1 VESGSRKE
9 CGPEYKGEPRRGK
22 LAIPFPM
29 VLRHSMPPLLAT
41 ISQAFRDAFAREQR
55 RALFG
60 SILATLAVFAA
71 LHLGVSG
78 AIDHL
83 RPESHAW
90 LLWPLE
96 ILGNFAVTWL
106 LFPAVATAILS
117 LFLDGVLAR
126 LEAQHYPALPPARG
140 MPLSAVLASGGRLL
154 GLTIG
159 LNLVALPLYLLVPAI
174 NPLLFYGVN
183 GYLLGREYFDL
194 VALRR
199 LDGVA
204 ATALWRER
212 RGRWLLA
219 GVAIA
224 ALLSLPLVNLA
235 APLVAAAFM
244 LHLVTEASGL
254 AASSGRDAS
263 GTRSTG

>member
-1 VESGSRKE
+1 
-9 CGPEYKGEPRRGK
+9 
-22 LAIPFPM
+22 M
-29 VLRHSMPPLLAT
+29 VLRDSMPPLLAA
-41 ISQAFRDAFAREQR
+41 ISQAFRDAFAPAQR
-55 RALFG
+55 WALFG

-71 LHLGVSG
+71 LHLGVSW

-83 RPESHAW
+83 RPESHPW

-96 ILGNFAVTWL
+96 ILGNFAVLALTWL

-126 LEAQHYPALPPARG
+126 LEAQHYPGLPPARG
-140 MPLSAVLASGGRLL
+140 MPLSMVLASGGRLL

-159 LNLVALPLYLLVPAI
+159 LNLLALPIYLLVPAI

-235 APLVAAAFM
+235 APLVAASFM

-263 GTRSTG
+263 RTRSTG

>member
-1 VESGSRKE
+1 
-9 CGPEYKGEPRRGK
+9 
-22 LAIPFPM
+22 
-29 VLRHSMPPLLAT
+29 MPPLLAT
-41 ISQAFRDAFAREQR
+41 ISEAFRDAFAPAQR
-55 RALFG
+55 RALLG
-60 SILATLAVFAA
+60 SILATIAVFLA
-71 LHLGVSG
+71 LHFLVSWG
-78 AIDHL
+78 IDWV
-83 RPESHAW
+83 RPESHPW

-96 ILGNFAVTWL
+96 ILGNFAVLALTWL
-106 LFPAVATAILS
+106 LFPAVATTVLS
-117 LFLDGVLAR
+117 LFLEAVLER
-126 LEAQHYPALPPARG
+126 LEAQHYPGLPPSRG
-140 MPLSAVLASGGRLL
+140 MPVGAVLASGGRLV

-159 LNLVALPLYLLVPAI
+159 LNLLALPIYLLVPVI

-224 ALLSLPLVNLA
+224 ALLSLPIVNLA

-254 AASSGRDAS
+254 AASSGRDGSRA
-263 GTRSTG
+263 RSTG

>member
-1 VESGSRKE
+1 
-9 CGPEYKGEPRRGK
+9 
-22 LAIPFPM
+22 
-29 VLRHSMPPLLAT
+29 MPPLLAT
-41 ISQAFRDAFAREQR
+41 VSQAFRDAFAPAQR
-55 RALFG
+55 RALLG
-60 SILATLAVFAA
+60 SILATLAVFVG
-71 LHLGVSG
+71 LHFLVSWG
-78 AIDHL
+78 IEQV
-83 RPESHAW
+83 RPESHPW

-96 ILGNFAVTWL
+96 ILGNFAVLALTWL

-117 LFLDGVLAR
+117 LFLEGVLER
-126 LEAQHYPALPPARG
+126 LEAENYPGLPPSRG
-140 MPLSAVLASGGRLL
+140 MPMGAVLASGGRLV

-159 LNLVALPLYLLVPAI
+159 LNLLALPIYLLVPVI

-204 ATALWRER
+204 ATGLWRER
-212 RGRWLLA
+212 RGRWILA

-224 ALLSLPLVNLA
+224 ALLSLPIVNLA

-254 AASSGRDAS
+254 AASSARD
-263 GTRSTG
+263 RSRT

>member
-1 VESGSRKE
+1 
-9 CGPEYKGEPRRGK
+9 
-22 LAIPFPM
+22 
-29 VLRHSMPPLLAT
+29 MPPLLAML
-41 ISQAFRDAFAREQR
+41 SQAFRDAFAPAQR
-55 RALFG
+55 RALLG
-60 SILATLAVFAA
+60 SILATLAVFVG
-71 LHLGVSG
+71 LHFLVSWG
-78 AIDHL
+78 IERVH
-83 RPESHAW
+83 PENHPW

-96 ILGNFAVTWL
+96 ILGNLAVLALTWL

-117 LFLDGVLAR
+117 LFLETVLER
-126 LEAQHYPALPPARG
+126 LEGEHYPGLPTSRG
-140 MPLSAVLASGGRLL
+140 MPLGAVLASGGRLL

-159 LNLVALPLYLLVPAI
+159 LNLLALPIYLLVPVI

-204 ATALWRER
+204 ARALWRER
-212 RGRWLLA
+212 RGRWFLA

-224 ALLSLPLVNLA
+224 ALLSLPIVNLA

-254 AASSGRDAS
+254 AASSGRDGS
-263 GTRSTG
+263 RT

>member
-1 VESGSRKE
+1 V
-9 CGPEYKGEPRRGK
+9 
-22 LAIPFPM
+22 
-29 VLRHSMPPLLAT
+29 PPLLAT
-41 ISQAFRDAFAREQR
+41 ILQAFRDAFAPAQR
-55 RALFG
+55 RALIG
-60 SILATLAVFAA
+60 SIAATLAVFAG
-71 LHLGVSG
+71 LHLGISW
-78 AIDHL
+78 AIEQF
-83 RPESHAW
+83 RPERYPW

-96 ILGNFAVTWL
+96 ILGNFAVLGLAWL

-126 LEAQHYPALPPARG
+126 LERQHYPALPPARSL
-140 MPLSAVLASGGRLL
+140 PLGAVLASGARLL
-154 GLTIG
+154 GLTVA
-159 LNLVALPLYLLVPAI
+159 LNLLALPVYLLIPAI
-174 NPLLFYGVN
+174 NLLLFYSIN
-183 GYLLGREYFDL
+183 GYLLSREYFDL

-204 ATALWRER
+204 ATALWRKR

-224 ALLSLPLVNLA
+224 ALLSLPIVNLA

-254 AASSGRDAS
+254 AASSGRDAWM
-263 GTRSTG
+263 TRSTG

>member
-1 VESGSRKE
+1 
-9 CGPEYKGEPRRGK
+9 
-22 LAIPFPM
+22 
-29 VLRHSMPPLLAT
+29 MPPLLAT
-41 ISQAFRDAFAREQR
+41 VSQAFRDAFAPAQR
-55 RALFG
+55 RALIG
-60 SILATLAVFAA
+60 SILSTLAVFAG
-71 LHLGVSG
+71 LHLAVSW
-78 AIDHL
+78 AIEHV
-83 RPESHAW
+83 RPEKHPW

-96 ILGNFAVTWL
+96 ILGNFAILALTWL

-117 LFLDGVLAR
+117 LFLDRVLAR
-126 LEAQHYPALPPARG
+126 LEAQHYPGLPPSAG
-140 MPLSAVLASGGRLL
+140 MPLGAVLASGGRLL

-159 LNLVALPLYLLVPAI
+159 LNLLALPIYLLAPAI

-224 ALLSLPLVNLA
+224 ALLSLPIVNLA

-254 AASSGRDAS
+254 AASSGHDRPK
-263 GTRSTG
+263 TFSTG

>member
-1 VESGSRKE
+1 
-9 CGPEYKGEPRRGK
+9 
-22 LAIPFPM
+22 
-29 VLRHSMPPLLAT
+29 MPPLLAT
-41 ISQAFRDAFAREQR
+41 VAQAFRDAFAPAQR
-55 RALFG
+55 RALLG
-60 SILATLAVFAA
+60 SIGATLAVFLG
-71 LHLGVSG
+71 LHFLVSWG
-78 AIDHL
+78 IDRV
-83 RPESHAW
+83 RPETHPW

-96 ILGNFAVTWL
+96 ILGNFAVLAVTWL

-117 LFLDGVLAR
+117 LFLEGVLER
-126 LEAQHYPALPPARG
+126 LEAQHYPSLPQSRG
-140 MPLSAVLASGGRLL
+140 MPIGAVLASGGRLL

-159 LNLVALPLYLLVPAI
+159 LNLLALPVYLLLPVI

-199 LDGVA
+199 LDGVV

-219 GVAIA
+219 GIAIA
-224 ALLSLPLVNLA
+224 ALLSLPVVNLA

-254 AASSGRDAS
+254 AASSGREGS
-263 GTRSTG
+263 RTFSTG

>member
-1 VESGSRKE
+1 
-9 CGPEYKGEPRRGK
+9 
-22 LAIPFPM
+22 
-29 VLRHSMPPLLAT
+29 MPPLLAT
-41 ISQAFRDAFAREQR
+41 VAQAFRDAFAPAQR
-55 RALFG
+55 RALIG
-60 SILATLAVFAA
+60 SILATLAAFVA
-71 LHLGVSG
+71 LHFLVSWG
-78 AIDHL
+78 IEHL
-83 RPESHAW
+83 RPESHPW
-90 LLWPLE
+90 LFWPLE
-96 ILGNFAVTWL
+96 ILGNFAVLALTWL

-117 LFLDGVLAR
+117 LFLEGVLER
-126 LEAQHYPALPPARG
+126 LEAEHYPGLPPSRG
-140 MPLSAVLASGGRLL
+140 MPIAAVLASGGRLL

-159 LNLVALPLYLLVPAI
+159 LNLLALPVYLLIPII

-224 ALLSLPLVNLA
+224 ALLSLPIVNLA
-235 APLVAAAFM
+235 APLVAASFM
-244 LHLVTEASGL
+244 LHLVTAASGL
-254 AASSGRDAS
+254 AASSARGGSR
-263 GTRSTG
+263 TYSTG

>member
-1 VESGSRKE
+1 
-9 CGPEYKGEPRRGK
+9 
-22 LAIPFPM
+22 
-29 VLRHSMPPLLAT
+29 MPSLLAT
-41 ISQAFRDAFAREQR
+41 VSEAFHDAFAPAQR

-60 SILATLAVFAA
+60 SILGTIAVFVA
-71 LHLGVSG
+71 LHFLVSWGVERV
-78 AIDHL
+78 
-83 RPESHAW
+83 RPESHPW

-96 ILGNFAVTWL
+96 ILGNVAVLALTWL
-106 LFPAVATAILS
+106 LFPAVATTILS
-117 LFLDGVLAR
+117 FFLDGVLER
-126 LEAQHYPALPPARG
+126 LEAQHYPGLPPSRG
-140 MPLSAVLASGGRLL
+140 MPMGAVLASGGRLL

-159 LNLVALPLYLLVPAI
+159 LNLLALPIYLLVPVI
-174 NPLLFYGVN
+174 YPLLFYGVN
-183 GYLLGREYFDL
+183 GYILGREYFDL

-224 ALLSLPLVNLA
+224 ALLSLPIVNLA
-235 APLVAAAFM
+235 APLVAASFM

-254 AASSGRDAS
+254 AASSGRAGS
-263 GTRSTG
+263 MTRSTG

>member
-1 VESGSRKE
+1 
-9 CGPEYKGEPRRGK
+9 
-22 LAIPFPM
+22 
-29 VLRHSMPPLLAT
+29 MPPLLAT
-41 ISQAFRDAFAREQR
+41 VSQAFRDAFAPAQR

-60 SILATLAVFAA
+60 SILATLGVFAG
-71 LHLGVSG
+71 LHLGVSWG
-78 AIDHL
+78 VEHL
-83 RPESHAW
+83 RPERHPW

-96 ILGNFAVTWL
+96 ILGNLAVLALTWL

-117 LFLDGVLAR
+117 LFLEGVLAR
-126 LEAQHYPALPPARG
+126 LEKQHYAALPPCRG
-140 MPLSAVLASGGRLL
+140 MPLGAVLASGGRLL
-154 GLTIG
+154 ALTIG
-159 LNLVALPLYLLVPAI
+159 LNLLALPIYVLIPAI

-204 ATALWRER
+204 ATALWRKR
-212 RGRWLLA
+212 RGHWLLA

-224 ALLSLPLVNLA
+224 ALLSLPIVNLA
-235 APLVAAAFM
+235 APLVAASFM

-254 AASSGRDAS
+254 AASSGRDGS
-263 GTRSTG
+263 QTRSTG

>member
-1 VESGSRKE
+1 V
-9 CGPEYKGEPRRGK
+9 PEYKGEPRGSK
-22 LAIPFPM
+22 VAVPAPAM
-29 VLRHSMPPLLAT
+29 VLRTSMPPLLTT
-41 ISQAFRDAFAREQR
+41 ISRAFRDAFAPEQR

-60 SILATLAVFAA
+60 SILATLAVFAG
-71 LHLGVSG
+71 LHLAVSW

-83 RPESHAW
+83 RPERHPW

-96 ILGNFAVTWL
+96 VLGNFAVLALTWL

-126 LEAQHYPALPPARG
+126 LEAQHYPRLPSARG
-140 MPLSAVLASGGRLL
+140 MPLSVVLASGGRLL
-154 GLTIG
+154 GLTLG
-159 LNLVALPLYLLVPAI
+159 LNLLAMPVYLLVPAI

-224 ALLSLPLVNLA
+224 ALLSLPVVNLA
-235 APLVAAAFM
+235 APLVAASFM
-244 LHLVTEASGL
+244 LHLVTEARGW
-254 AASSGRDAS
+254 AASSGRDRS
-263 GTRSTG
+263 RTISTG

>member
-1 VESGSRKE
+1 M
-9 CGPEYKGEPRRGK
+9 
-22 LAIPFPM
+22 L
-29 VLRHSMPPLLAT
+29 PLLAT
-41 ISQAFRDAFAREQR
+41 ISTAFRDALAPPQR
-55 RALFG
+55 RALLG
-60 SILATLAVFAA
+60 SILATLAVFAG
-71 LHLGVSG
+71 LHLLVSWGVG
-78 AIDHL
+78 EL
-83 RPESHAW
+83 RPESHPW

-96 ILGNFAVTWL
+96 ILGNFAVLALTWL

-117 LFLDGVLAR
+117 FFLDSVLAR

-140 MPLSAVLASGGRLL
+140 MPTAAVLASGGRLL
-154 GLTIG
+154 GLTVG
-159 LNLVALPLYLLVPAI
+159 LNLLALPIYLLVPAI

-224 ALLSLPLVNLA
+224 ALLSLPIVNLA
-235 APLVAAAFM
+235 APLVAASFM

-254 AASSGRDAS
+254 AASSGRGGS
-263 GTRSTG
+263 KTFSTG

>member
-1 VESGSRKE
+1 M
-9 CGPEYKGEPRRGK
+9 PEYKGEPRQGK
-22 LAIPFPM
+22 FAVPALL
-29 VLRHSMPPLLAT
+29 VLENPMPPLLAT
-41 ISQAFRDAFAREQR
+41 VSRAFRDAFAPAQR

-60 SILATLAVFAA
+60 SILATLAVFAG
-71 LHLGVSG
+71 LHLCVSWAVG
-78 AIDHL
+78 RL
-83 RPESHAW
+83 RPESHPW

-96 ILGNFAVTWL
+96 ILGNFAVLALTWL

-117 LFLDGVLAR
+117 FFLDGVLAR

-140 MPLSAVLASGGRLL
+140 MPLGAVLASSGRLL

-159 LNLVALPLYLLVPAI
+159 LNLLALPIYLLVSAI

-183 GYLLGREYFDL
+183 GYVLGREYFDL

-212 RGRWLLA
+212 RGRWFLA

-224 ALLSLPLVNLA
+224 ALLSLPIVNLA

-244 LHLVTEASGL
+244 LHLVTGTSGMEARG
-254 AASSGRDAS
+254 AP
-263 GTRSTG
+263 TGPKG

>member
-1 VESGSRKE
+1 
-9 CGPEYKGEPRRGK
+9 
-22 LAIPFPM
+22 
-29 VLRHSMPPLLAT
+29 MPSLLAT
-41 ISQAFRDAFAREQR
+41 VTQAFRDAFAPAQR
-55 RALFG
+55 RALLG
-60 SILATLAVFAA
+60 SILATLCIFVA
-71 LHLGVSG
+71 LHFAVSWG
-78 AIDHL
+78 IETV
-83 RPESHAW
+83 RPESHPW

-96 ILGNFAVTWL
+96 ILGNFAVLALTWL

-117 LFLDGVLAR
+117 LFLEGVLER
-126 LEAQHYPALPPARG
+126 LEAQHYPGLPPSRG

-159 LNLVALPLYLLVPAI
+159 LNLLALPIYLLMPAI
-174 NPLLFYGVN
+174 NPLLFYCVN

-224 ALLSLPLVNLA
+224 ALLSVPIVNLA

-244 LHLVTEASGL
+244 LHLVTAASGL
-254 AASSGRDAS
+254 AASSERDGS
-263 GTRSTG
+263 RTFSTG